1 MKFTVEL
8 ILCLIICVV
17 LSLFQIVLD
26 DYPDSVDDPFDGCKD
41 DMRKLIRSEYLE
53 KELKA
58 GDKFRSFKENWEKD
72 TLNLQLKNVSD
83 EELRNLT
90 LRAYTGSFFNNMNPK
105 MRTKRKDY
113 ETTFGLISLH
123 FLITDGIQHLN
134 PDNKCQTTYRF
145 GKEKYVIDSNKM
157 RFGSFTSSSHNPN
170 LRQFG
175 RETCFII
182 ETCFGADISEL
193 SQYDEAEVLIPPYE
207 EFNKVNL
214 PEIPEVKGCGR
225 INLFGLVP
233 NHNLLSTLLLEFCS
247 SSVFMSSK

>member
-1 MKFTVEL
+1 MTL
-8 ILCLIICVV
+8 
-17 LSLFQIVLD
+17 
-26 DYPDSVDDPFDGCKD
+26 DSVDDPFDGCKD
-41 DMRKLIRSEYLE
+41 EMRELIRSEYLE
-53 KELKA
+53 EELKA
-58 GDKFRSFKENWEKD
+58 GDKFMRFNENWKKD
-72 TLNLQLKNVSD
+72 TLHLQLKNVSD

-90 LRAYTGSFFNNMNPK
+90 LRAYTGSFFSIMNTK
-105 MRTKRKDY
+105 MRTGRKHY

-145 GKEKYVIDSNKM
+145 GKEKYVINGNKM

-193 SQYDEAEVLIPPYE
+193 SHFDEAEVLIPPYE
-207 EFNKVNL
+207 EFNNVDL
-214 PEIPEVKGCGR
+214 PEIPEELKDCGR
-225 INLFGLVP
+225 VYEVMSTKVKKN
-233 NHNLLSTLLLEFCS
+233 NMNCELLKIRQ
-247 SSVFMSSK
+247 MG